1 LSKTKILDVAFDLFS
16 KGHYNSV
23 ALSEIAEK
31 SGIKKSSIYAHF
43 ASKEDLFIEVFDSEL
58 NRVHEN
64 LHKILND
71 NKDNSIEIILKQL
84 LIKSVEYMRENAPIG
99 GFWAY
104 LLFVTPHDLP
114 HQIIIRIK
122 NLKNFIEKLFLKL
135 IIKGIDNGEIV
146 NENPNSLVYLY
157 SCILQGNLLMEL
169 NSKLFHMNRVNES
182 WSYFWEGIRKKG

>member
-71 NKDNSIEIILKQL
+71 NRDNSIEIILQQL

-104 LLFVTPHDLP
+104 LLFVTSHDLP

-146 NENPNSLVYLY
+146 NENPDSLVYLY
-157 SCILQGNLLMEL
+157 FCILQGNLLMEL
-169 NSKLFHMNRVNES
+169 NSKLFHMNKVNES
-182 WSYFWEGIRKKG
+182 WSYLWEGVRKKG